1 MHSTTATNEQT
12 KTAQPGN
19 EDLGLLFSEAAEALT
34 DGFAIYDTDFRIIY
48 ANERSRID
56 FADWYTAIEAGG
68 TVEEAMLASLH
79 GITKYSETDDLR
91 ELAEVAVNMLQTGEP
106 LKVAMP
112 DGRTVL
118 ISFRPVTGGNW
129 VATSVDMTQELVRQ
143 QELKDAN
150 KSAEAASRA
159 KSQFLANM
167 SHEIRTPLNAVL
179 GFSSLLRDSSLN
191 ERQLDFV
198 DTITDSGESLLAIL
212 NDILD
217 VSKIEAGGME
227 LEEVDFNLERQI
239 RSIMALMSVRAQTK
253 DLEIVSYVDPNIPV
267 SLLGDPGRIRQI
279 LLNLMGNA
287 IKFTEDGGISLEVR
301 LEDRLPGDEVSIS
314 FSISDTGPGI
324 SADQQVSLFDRFTQG
339 DVSTTRE
346 YGGTGLGLSICQ
358 DLVQLM
364 NGTIEVQSSS
374 DTGSTFKVRIV
385 VKADDGDERFLD
397 SPDAQHIRGRRVLV
411 VDDNQINLRVVG
423 LMLAGYGC
431 RVETIENP
439 LAAREK
445 IIQAQDTGKPF
456 EVVIIDHMM
465 PGLDGVGLAAQINDD
480 PDIAPVKLVLSS
492 SGIATSVQ
500 AHEWG
505 FVATAPKPV
514 SQRRLIQTLHKLLE
528 ATETP
533 HAKQDLRES
542 PEGGAPI
549 DSAPIDS
556 APASPKK
563 MPLGALNAAAK
574 AERTQCRILL
584 ADDNPVN
591 LKLIQSALEDYP
603 ITFDTVGDGREAIAA
618 ARSLPYDM
626 ILMDVQMVTMDGME
640 ATRRIRKLGGAMAE
654 IPIIAITASAMAGDR
669 EKCLESGM
677 NDYLSKPV
685 SMDLLLD
692 KIRHWTAGSTVQI

>member
-1 MHSTTATNEQT
+1 MQSTTATNEQT
-12 KTAQPGN
+12 KIVQPVVEN
-19 EDLGLLFSEAAEALT
+19 LGLLFSEAAEALT
-34 DGFAIYDTDFRIIY
+34 DGFAIYDADFRIIY
-48 ANERSRID
+48 ANERSRVD
-56 FADWYTAIEAGG
+56 FADWYAAIEAGG

-79 GITKYSETDDLR
+79 GITKYAETDDLR
-91 ELAEVAVNMLQTGEP
+91 ELAEAAVNMLQTGEP

-129 VATSVDMTQELVRQ
+129 VATSVDMTEELVRQ

-179 GFSSLLRDSSLN
+179 GFASLLRDSSLN

-301 LEDRLPGDEVSIS
+301 LEDRLPGDEISIS
-314 FSISDTGPGI
+314 FAISDTGPGI
-324 SADQQVSLFDRFTQG
+324 SADQQASLFDRFTQG

-358 DLVQLM
+358 DLVELM
-364 NGTIEVQSSS
+364 DGTIEVQSSPNE
-374 DTGSTFKVRIV
+374 GSTFKVRII

-411 VDDNQINLRVVG
+411 IDDNQINLRVVG

-431 RVETIENP
+431 RVETIKDP
-439 LAAREK
+439 LTACEK
-445 IIQAQDTGKPF
+445 IIQAQDAGKPF

-465 PGLDGVGLAAQINDD
+465 PGLDGVGLAAQINNN
-480 PDIAPVKLVLSS
+480 PDIAPVQLVLSS

-528 ATETP
+528 ETGTP
-533 HAKQDLRES
+533 RAKKTIPSKHE
-542 PEGGAPI
+542 
-549 DSAPIDS
+549 DSVPTDS
-556 APASPKK
+556 APASPKT
-563 MPLGALNAAAK
+563 MPLGALNADAK
-574 AERTQCRILL
+574 SERTQCRILL

-685 SMDLLLD
+685 AMDLLLD
-692 KIRHWTAGSTVQI
+692 KIRHWTAGSTIQI

>member
-1 MHSTTATNEQT
+1 MQSTTATNEQT
-12 KTAQPGN
+12 KIVQPVVEN
-19 EDLGLLFSEAAEALT
+19 LGLLFSEAAEALT
-34 DGFAIYDTDFRIIY
+34 DGFAIYDADFRIIY
-48 ANERSRID
+48 ANERSRVD
-56 FADWYTAIEAGG
+56 FADWYAAIEAGG

-79 GITKYSETDDLR
+79 GITKYAETDDLR
-91 ELAEVAVNMLQTGEP
+91 ELAEAAVNMLQTGEP

-129 VATSVDMTQELVRQ
+129 VATSVDMTEELVRQ

-179 GFSSLLRDSSLN
+179 GFASLLRDSSLN

-301 LEDRLPGDEVSIS
+301 LEDRLPGDEISIS
-314 FSISDTGPGI
+314 FAISDTGPGI
-324 SADQQVSLFDRFTQG
+324 SADQQASLFDRFTQG

-358 DLVQLM
+358 DLVELM
-364 NGTIEVQSSS
+364 DGTIEVQSSPNE
-374 DTGSTFKVRIV
+374 GSTFKVRII

-411 VDDNQINLRVVG
+411 IDDNQINLRVVG

-431 RVETIENP
+431 RVETIKDP
-439 LAAREK
+439 LTACEK
-445 IIQAQDTGKPF
+445 IIQAQDAGKPF

-465 PGLDGVGLAAQINDD
+465 PGLDGVGLAAQINNN
-480 PDIAPVKLVLSS
+480 PDIAPVQLVLSS

-528 ATETP
+528 ETETP
-533 HAKQDLRES
+533 RAKKTIPSKHE
-542 PEGGAPI
+542 
-549 DSAPIDS
+549 DSVPTDS
-556 APASPKK
+556 APASPKT
-563 MPLGALNAAAK
+563 MPLGALNADAK
-574 AERTQCRILL
+574 SERTQCRILL

-685 SMDLLLD
+685 AMDLLLD
-692 KIRHWTAGSTVQI
+692 KIRHWTAGSTIQI